1 MKGVAMF
8 KTSVATRVIS
18 FAVLIT
24 LLLASF
30 PTAVAAAKD
39 NSRGLEAKWAKLIG
53 IYNRQSLTHDST
65 SRRVAQW
72 MSDNRRIGARKKA
85 EVQKDLAIANAA
97 WAPVPSIVMSH
108 NGFDAQ
114 GNVIDKAA
122 ARQSVTELS
131 KALKRYAGSMKNLKA
146 LMRLYSM
153 EG

>member
-1 MKGVAMF
+1 MF

-39 NSRGLEAKWAKLIG
+39 NNRGLEAKWAKLID
-53 IYNRQSLTHDST
+53 IYNRQSTIHNNVP
-65 SRRVAQW
+65 RWVALW
-72 MSDNRRIGARKKA
+72 MNDHKNAPARKKA
-85 EVQKDLAIANAA
+85 EVQKDLAISNAA
-97 WAPVPSIVMSH
+97 WASVPSIVMRH

-114 GNVIDKAA
+114 GNVVDKAA
-122 ARQSVTELS
+122 ARQSVKDLS
-131 KALKRYAGSMKNLKA
+131 KALQRHKASIKKLKA
-146 LMRLYSM
+146 LLRQYGM